1 MVFGTNKAKSRS
13 KKQLLIKMALL
24 AGLFFVGQSALAA
37 PPVRIAVVAGSGS
50 GIEQE
55 IADRISNQLSSMGDV
70 ALSTVN
76 PDWYVVC
83 NINES
88 LDQGSGSI
96 RYNGSVIV
104 KTASGQVL
112 HTAAVQKY
120 NQDFSVS
127 GGAQLNK
134 KLVDNAARDVIN
146 SASSRVIGPIQQ
158 AVMVEMETR
167 DRIIKAQTL
176 GDGDQYEEA
185 ISLLRPI
192 TPDTPHFKDV
202 RDLIDEMEMEQD
214 ALERMKASQAKA
226 SSGRYSEAIGIAKDV
241 SKKSKRYR
249 QAQGKIASWRAAL
262 AASARKRTTAKS
274 H

>member
-1 MVFGTNKAKSRS
+1 MREKTNGYRKFLTRS
-13 KKQLLIKMALL
+13 KRLLLGLSTLVLL
-24 AGLFFVGQSALAA
+24 SFSQAQAA
-37 PPVRIAVVAGSGS
+37 PPVRIAVVCGNGS

-55 IADRISNQLSSMGDV
+55 IVDRISGQLSSMSDV
-70 ALSTVN
+70 VLSTVN

-104 KTASGQVL
+104 KTTSGQVL
-112 HTAAVQKY
+112 NTVAVQKY

-127 GGAQLNK
+127 GVAQLNK

-146 SASSRVIGPIQQ
+146 SASQRVIAPIQQ

-167 DRIIKAQTL
+167 DRIIQAQTL
-176 GDGDQYEEA
+176 GDQDQYQEA
-185 ISLLRPI
+185 IALLRPI

-202 RDLIDEMEMEQD
+202 RDLIDEMEMELD
-214 ALERMKASQAKA
+214 AFERMKSAKA
-226 SSGRYSEAIGIAKDV
+226 KAASGRLQEAINIARDV
-241 SKKSKRYR
+241 NSKSKRYKESR
-249 QAQGKIASWRAAL
+249 TRIAGWRAAL
-262 AASARKRTTAKS
+262 ARKPAVKKS
-274 H
+274 R